1 MVASIAVQTALYD
14 ALSAALDCPVYDA
27 VPVGATMPYVVF
39 ASHQVL
45 DADYVT
51 GSHERIL
58 FYLSVYSDYAGS
70 IEVQGILGAIKAAL
84 HQKRLALAE
93 GVMEGMAV
101 TRSTASPD
109 IADDTFMGSCTVDV
123 RVQP

>member
-1 MVASIAVQTALYD
+1 MVASIAVQAALYAALTD
-14 ALSAALDCPVYDA
+14 ALSCPVYEA
-27 VPVGATMPYVVF
+27 VPVDATMPYVVF
-39 ASHQVL
+39 DNNLVL
-45 DADYVT
+45 DADYIS
-51 GSHERIL
+51 GAHERIT

-70 IEVQGILGAIKAAL
+70 IEVRGILGVIKATL
-84 HQKRLALAE
+84 HQKRLALAD